1 MIFERWLV
9 PCLTLE
15 KNYFYCCLVK
25 RIHDYYARI
34 GLLYIFMNCLDFVKN
49 LTLGLS
55 GLEVLV
61 SFGSFVKREDG
72 IDRDI

>member
-1 MIFERWLV
+1 
-9 PCLTLE
+9 
-15 KNYFYCCLVK
+15 
-25 RIHDYYARI
+25 
-34 GLLYIFMNCLDFVKN
+34 MNDLDFVKN